1 MLTGCG
7 GVTNRNGVIICEDL
21 LIAKEEIVF
30 KSKVKNKHKGDGNIE
45 KLKVLSLFS
54 GIGAFE
60 GGLERLGIDFELVGI
75 SEIDVHALVA
85 YAAIHCNLLN
95 YEHLFDL
102 EDDIDN
108 KREYIKPLGLIKSN
122 KPINVDKLKARELNS
137 IYYACKLTSNLGDI
151 SEVESLLDYKDKADL
166 IVGGSPCQDFSIAG
180 KQQGSIFKCLDCES
194 EFNPLVIHHTKRD
207 FCPKCNSI
215 NLEKTR
221 SSLLIEYLRTIREV
235 RPKYFIYENVK
246 NIVGKKFKKAFDMF
260 NDELQEYG
268 YNTYYQILNAKD
280 YGIPQNR
287 ERVFVIGIR
296 EDVDKGDFKFPEP
309 FDSGLRLK
317 DLLQDEVEEKYY
329 INNDRVDELLSRL
342 KDGKLGHYPNVGAEP
357 LSSSALSSREYRA
370 SGWSEGIGTLCARDY
385 KDPKVIAEPQIV
397 AERGRYNED
406 RKIKQQLEVQKSG
419 NSNALTTVQK
429 DNLVLEPNKIIQI
442 NDPNHFSQRVYS
454 KEGIAPTIAAGNR
467 GGGKEPCKIIE
478 ENNSNELKFVG
489 GIGEK
494 EWVEDGKKLSRNYP
508 QGNRVYDVNGVACSQ
523 TAQGGGIGSVTGL
536 YLEERV
542 PNEIHMIEVEQL
554 VRVRKHEVDTERL
567 IACLRDFKAQSKL
580 TNRQI
585 SEQLDQPITLVEHWF
600 RRDSSFAIPDADVWY
615 ELKELLDIKTDEF
628 DKPITEFI
636 EKEGVYEKGNRYY
649 HEGGIAP
656 TLTTSA
662 NERIIEQQ
670 KSNELQLFTNLSGG
684 KWDKIHESA
693 RRVYDEEG
701 IAPTVPTCGGGNIEP
716 KVQTNYKIRKLT
728 PLECWRL
735 MNFNDED
742 YWNAR
747 KALESTYYNGRDRSN
762 SQMYKM
768 AGNSIVVNVLVEI
781 YKNLLEEY
789 IIE

>member
-1 MLTGCG
+1 LLTGCG

-296 EDVDKGDFKFPEP
+296 EDADNGDFKFPEP

-329 INNDRVDELLSRL
+329 INNERVDELLSRL

-357 LSSSALSSREYRA
+357 LSSSALSSREHRA
-370 SGWSEGIGTLCARDY
+370 LGWSENIGTLCARDY
-385 KDPKVIAEPQIV
+385 KDPKVIAEPAVV
-397 AERGRYNED
+397 AERGRYRED
-406 RKIKQQLEVQKSG
+406 GKIEQQLEVQESG

-429 DNLVLEPNKIIQI
+429 DNLVLEQTVCE
-442 NDPNHFSQRVYS
+442 QRTD
-454 KEGIAPTIAAGNR
+454 EGLRFFKDNVVGTIR
-467 GGGKEPCKIIE
+467 TIDSGGDKRVIE
-478 ENNSNELKFVG
+478 
-489 GIGEK
+489 
-494 EWVEDGKKLSRNYP
+494 
-508 QGNRVYDVNGVACSQ
+508 
-523 TAQGGGIGSVTGL
+523 
-536 YLEERV
+536 
-542 PNEIHMIEVEQL
+542 
-554 VRVRKHEVDTERL
+554 
-567 IACLRDFKAQSKL
+567 
-580 TNRQI
+580 
-585 SEQLDQPITLVEHWF
+585 
-600 RRDSSFAIPDADVWY
+600 
-615 ELKELLDIKTDEF
+615 KTDELL
-628 DKPITEFI
+628 
-636 EKEGVYEKGNRYY
+636 VVGNTVPSEHTAGRVFNVD
-649 HEGGIAP
+649 GISP
-656 TLTTSA
+656 TVMYRNAKVVQILEESA
-662 NERIIEQQ
+662 
-670 KSNELQLFTNLSGG
+670 NELQLFTNLSGG

-693 RRVYDEEG
+693 RRVYDETG
-701 IAPTVPTCGGGNIEP
+701 ISPTIPTCGGGNIEP
-716 KVQTNYKIRKLT
+716 KVAVREATKKGYDIATVGDSINVAFPNSTTRRGRVGKEVAQTLETGCNQATLENDYKIRKLT

-735 MNFNDED
+735 LNFNDED

-747 KALESTYYNGRDRSN
+747 KALESTYYNGGDRSN